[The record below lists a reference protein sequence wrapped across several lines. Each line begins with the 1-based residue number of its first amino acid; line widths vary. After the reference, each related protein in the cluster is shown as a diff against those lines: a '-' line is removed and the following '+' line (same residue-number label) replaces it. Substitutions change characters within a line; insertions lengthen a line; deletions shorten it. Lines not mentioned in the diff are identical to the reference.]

1 MPRKQ
6 PIKKVY
12 AHEFLEAGAGHLK
25 DRAEIYDKDGDYDG
39 ERSMGRTVA
48 MFNALYGTNL
58 SEEQGWQ
65 FMSILKMVRSIQGGY
80 KADNYE
86 DQAAYAALAGETA
99 ARTRR

>member
-1 MPRKQ
+1 MAAKKQQPR
-6 PIKKVY
+6 VY

-39 ERSMGRTVA
+39 ERSMGKTVA
-48 MFNALYGTNL
+48 MFNALYGTDI

-65 FMSILKMVRSIQGGY
+65 FMAILKMVRSAQGGY
-80 KADNYE
+80 KGDNYE